1 MDGAGAVISGFEV
14 VETFDEDGEL
24 SGYVK
29 KVKLW
34 DKTKAIDKSVQ
45 LRNEM
50 IERSRD
56 VAQTDLLGA
65 IKEMML
71 KRGNV
76 GRVGASSV
84 CQVVETS
91 AAEVDDGVDG
101 DE

>member
-1 MDGAGAVISGFEV
+1 MS
-14 VETFDEDGEL
+14 EL

-71 KRGNV
+71 KRGK
-76 GRVGASSV
+76 
-84 CQVVETS
+84 
-91 AAEVDDGVDG
+91 
-101 DE
+101 